1 MNMQLPQARI
11 VKQGGQLFAPPP
23 PPARIRRVRRP
34 GQLKEQCRDAAALAL
49 GMWPL
54 LAVMLL
60 MLALLVSAANWSAP

>member
-23 PPARIRRVRRP
+23 PLSRARRP
-34 GQLKEQCRDAAALAL
+34 GAVKEQFREAVELAL

-54 LAVMLL
+54 FAVMLL
-60 MLALLVSAANWSAP
+60 MVGLLISAANWTAP